1 MILKDR
7 RETASA
13 PAKVVLTTDRTALVN
28 DGMDCTVI
36 RAEVFDAKGRPVPK
50 ADNLIKFAVSGP
62 GAVIGV
68 GNGNPNSHEADK
80 ASERKAFNGLACAIV
95 QVTGAGGI
103 TVTATADGLA
113 AGKVVLKSV

>member
-1 MILKDR
+1 
-7 RETASA
+7 
-13 PAKVVLTTDRTALVN
+13 VL
-28 DGMDCTVI
+28 

-80 ASERKAFNGLACAIV
+80 AAQRMAFNGLCCAIV

-103 TVTATADGLA
+103 TVSASADGLT
-113 AGKVVLKSV
+113 GSKVVLKST